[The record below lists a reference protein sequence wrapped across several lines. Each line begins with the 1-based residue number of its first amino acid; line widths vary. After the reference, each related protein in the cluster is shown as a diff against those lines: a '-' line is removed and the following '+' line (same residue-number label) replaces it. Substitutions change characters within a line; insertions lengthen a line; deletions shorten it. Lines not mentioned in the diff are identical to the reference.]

1 MTRGKIAG
9 PRHAVILSVPP
20 AFGLRKAALAHGKAG
35 HPIFLSVAAHSWDS
49 AWRGTQ

>member
-1 MTRGKIAG
+1 MTRGENAG
-9 PRHAVILSVPP
+9 QRHAVILSVPP
-20 AFGLRKAALAHGKAG
+20 ALGLRKVALAHGMTG